1 MSPSAFPFI
10 FKKMP
15 FFDRIGW
22 LDVLDGD
29 KIVMNLVDV
38 TILSHVIDTT
48 IQDNSVISFAVISL
62 DEKNLIINHSIKDR
76 ESWVNNFL

>member
-1 MSPSAFPFI
+1 
-10 FKKMP
+10 MP